1 MSFPGPDR
9 SVTQEGLKQYRVSNR
24 RYRNR
29 RIGDFLKELHLTEGR
44 NTGFKKILNALEANG
59 SPRPEFETDDD
70 RSYFITRLFIHEA
83 FIAEGDEESESTPKS
98 TPTGTMDNE
107 SKKMSLREQIL
118 TLIKTNPH
126 ITKKEMSQKLGVSM
140 YALNYS
146 ICMTE
151 RRKVNVL
158 WSEMSYVLVEKY
170 LQKMKNICSADM
182 KLQTRTYI

>member
-1 MSFPGPDR
+1 MAIP
-9 SVTQEGLKQYRVSNR
+9 TNIK
-24 RYRNR
+24 
-29 RIGDFLKELHLTEGR
+29 KLHLTEGR

-98 TPTGTMDNE
+98 TPKSTPTETMDNE

-126 ITKKEMSQKLGVSM
+126 ITKKEISQKLGVSM
-140 YALNYS
+140 YALKK
-146 ICMTE
+146 E
-151 RRKVNVL
+151 L
-158 WSEMSYVLVEKY
+158 
-170 LQKMKNICSADM
+170 SAM
-182 KLQTRTYI
+182 REEHIAEFVGFSRNGKWVVH